1 MTTGKSG
8 TTRLD
13 SWKEIALYLR
23 RGLRTAQRWER
34 EAGLPVR
41 RVAGKRGAV
50 YAFAAEI
57 DAWWQRRT
65 TDGSKRTPLSSV
77 DVPLVPDKALGG
89 RVGTRVQPFL
99 PQDLRVDPDSAPGH
113 AALGIYFFTLTVMGL
128 LPPADGLAAA
138 RGAALRALHLDPSSA
153 EAHAVTAVVAGL
165 HDHRWDEADHRFKL
179 ALAGDVVPATVR
191 FHHAAWFLSPLQR
204 HDDAIAQARAA
215 LTHEPLYLLGRVQ
228 IGTELCSLGRAEDGR
243 QELEQVLRIDPD
255 FGPALGHLGRELVLC
270 GRIDEAAALATRTH
284 ARIPQH
290 PNAAGFHA
298 GMLRR
303 LGRHDAAAEVLDM
316 LARDCPWSVP
326 RARAEAHVVCGDFDG
341 ALMEIANAIDE
352 DDPGIWILFAGTA
365 GVRLRERPQ
374 WHELRSRL
382 GLLI

>member
-8 TTRLD
+8 STRLD

-41 RVAGKRGAV
+41 RVAGERGAV

-65 TDGSKRTPLSSV
+65 VDASKRTPLSSV
-77 DVPLVPDKALGG
+77 DVPHVPARALDG
-89 RVGTRVQPFL
+89 RVATRVQPFL

-113 AALGIYFFTLTVMGL
+113 AALGIYFFTLTAMGL
-128 LPPADGLAAA
+128 LPPSDGLAAA

-153 EAHAVTAVVAGL
+153 EAHAVTALIAGL
-165 HDHRWDEADHRFKL
+165 HDHRWDEADDRFSR
-179 ALAGDVVPATVR
+179 ALAGQVVPATVR

-204 HDDAIAQARAA
+204 HEEAIAQVRAA

-243 QELEQVLRIDPD
+243 EELEQTLRIDPD

-270 GRIDEAAALATRTH
+270 ERVAEAAALATRTH

-290 PNAAGFHA
+290 PNAVGFHA

-303 LGRHDAAAEVLDM
+303 LGRHDAAAEVLET
-316 LARDCPWSVP
+316 LVRDSPWSVP
-326 RARAEAHVVCGDFDG
+326 RARAEAQVICGDFDG
-341 ALMEIANAIDE
+341 ALEEVANAIDQ

-365 GVRLRERPQ
+365 GVRLRERPR
-374 WHELRSRL
+374 WRELRSRL